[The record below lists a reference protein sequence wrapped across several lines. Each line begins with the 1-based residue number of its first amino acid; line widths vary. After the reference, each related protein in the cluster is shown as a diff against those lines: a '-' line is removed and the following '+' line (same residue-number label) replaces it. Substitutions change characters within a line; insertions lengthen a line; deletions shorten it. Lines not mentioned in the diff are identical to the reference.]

1 MVQRNPLDVALSRAR
16 EDLQASN
23 PLVVA
28 ARSSTGFQDGRFLV
42 PFFQRRLWV
51 DYPRGTVGEEGAGSK
66 VSPFLQ
72 VLILHYLVNANGV
85 GVADKWI
92 AYRHLPGAYFIQ
104 QKFATEATLPLLRAF
119 GRNPEGLRTA
129 ALRLGGMPI
138 DRFGDV
144 AFRFLALPRIPIACV
159 LYLGEE
165 EIPSSVNILFDEAAP
180 EYLPTE
186 DLIELAAYLGR
197 SLRQR

>member
-1 MVQRNPLDVALSRAR
+1 MSLRNPLEDALNKARDEMRA
-16 EDLQASN
+16 AN

-28 ARSSTGFQDGRFLV
+28 ARSGTAFQDGRFRV
-42 PFFQRRLWV
+42 PLFNRRLWV
-51 DYPRGTVGEEGAGSK
+51 AYPEGSVTEDGGGGR

-72 VLILHYLVNANGV
+72 VLLLHYLISAHGV
-85 GVADKWI
+85 GVADKWM
-92 AYRHLPGAYFIQ
+92 AYRDLPGAYFIQ
-104 QKFATEATLPLLRAF
+104 QKFLTNATLPLLRAF
-119 GRNPEGLRTA
+119 GKNPEGLRSA

-144 AFRFLALPRIPIACV
+144 AFRFLALPRLPMACA

-165 EIPSSVNILFDEAAP
+165 DIPSSVNILFDEAAP

-186 DLIELAAYLGR
+186 DLIELAAYLSR
-197 SLRQR
+197 SLRQG